1 MAVMA
6 RYGLADEV
14 TDELRSI
21 DAPMTISTIQ
31 NFYYSQLVLQ
41 FMDRVGISR
50 PADFLEIGGETPR
63 IVPLPNG
70 RRFKLYASRFY

>member
-6 RYGLADEV
+6 IYGLADEV

-31 NFYYSQLVLQ
+31 NFYYAQLVLQ
-41 FMDRVGISR
+41 FMNRVGISR
-50 PADFLEIGGETPR
+50 PVDFLEIGGGDSSHCSFTERAPFQAIR
-63 IVPLPNG
+63 
-70 RRFKLYASRFY
+70 